1 MVSVIFAFRLSPFP
15 ILTYR
20 LIYVWCHM
28 WGRMRLLFLKHL
40 TLLLGCSYQRSIYLS
55 VMELITVLLSTCS
68 VLFVLVFL
76 NFSLWIY
83 DYDADYGLVLLSDFT
98 AKVTMEYPFSVD
110 NCKHAEFF

>member
-1 MVSVIFAFRLSPFP
+1 
-15 ILTYR
+15 
-20 LIYVWCHM
+20 
-28 WGRMRLLFLKHL
+28 
-40 TLLLGCSYQRSIYLS
+40 
-55 VMELITVLLSTCS
+55 MELITVLLSTCS